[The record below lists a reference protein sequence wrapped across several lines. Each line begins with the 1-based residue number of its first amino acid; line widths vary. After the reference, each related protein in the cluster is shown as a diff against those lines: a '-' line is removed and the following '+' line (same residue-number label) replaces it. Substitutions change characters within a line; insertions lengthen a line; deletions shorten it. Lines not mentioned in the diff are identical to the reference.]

1 MKKFLMRTAKLIG
14 AFVILTF
21 ISAFVWA
28 NWEAPGPGAKAD
40 VVDFVQYDASKIG
53 DSLKVAKIQKTLKKQ
68 AGVHGSTYNSQSN
81 LLVMSYGVSETDRE
95 TIESAI
101 NQTHNIKLKEKNFTQ
116 TGPKCPINVAYITR
130 VKHFLCIRD

>member
-1 MKKFLMRTAKLIG
+1 MKKFLIRTAKFIG
-14 AFVILTF
+14 VIVILVF

-40 VVDFVQYDASKIG
+40 VVDFVQYDAAGIG

-68 AGVHGSTYNSQSN
+68 TGVHGSTYNSQSN

-95 TIESAI
+95 TIESTI
-101 NQTHNIKLKEKNFTQ
+101 KQTHNVKLKEKNFTQ

-130 VKHFLCIRD
+130 VKHFLCVRD